1 MQEIGCQSFYQRN
14 NIRINKK
21 LIIVN
26 FMQNNINIHPLIKE
40 HHVEF
45 RSKIRN
51 FAEKEIRPLAGKLDE
66 EARFSKLLTR
76 RLGEMG
82 LLGITIPIEYGGQNL
97 DTLSYIIAVEE
108 LARIDSSQ
116 AATVAAHNSLG
127 LAPILNHGTKEQ
139 KSYYLPKLTTGDSL
153 WAFGLTEADAGS
165 DVTRIK
171 TTAELHNGNWNINGS
186 KLFITNSA
194 SECSAGITALV
205 ISDIKNSK
213 KELSVILV
221 EKHIEGY
228 SAEPILNKMVWRAVD
243 TGKISFNNCKVPER
257 NILGERGKGAHI
269 MLETIDSGRLSI
281 AAIGL
286 GLAQGA
292 FEMALEY
299 AKKRYQFDQPIG
311 KFQSIAFKLADME
324 IKLEL
329 ARNTLYNVCW
339 LKDSNLPF
347 AREAAVI
354 KLYCSEIAKEIADE
368 AVQIHGAYGL
378 MKDNDI
384 ERFYRDQRIL
394 QIGEGTSE
402 ILKVLISRHLGL

>member
-1 MQEIGCQSFYQRN
+1 MPN
-14 NIRINKK
+14 N
-21 LIIVN
+21 V
-26 FMQNNINIHPLIKE
+26 NIHPLIRD
-40 HHVEF
+40 HHVDL
-45 RSKIRN
+45 RSRIRN
-51 FAEKEIRPLAGKLDE
+51 FAEQEIRPIAARLDD

-82 LLGITIPIEYGGQNL
+82 LLGIMLPQEYGGKNL

-108 LARIDSSQ
+108 LARVDSSQ

-127 LAPILNHGTKEQ
+127 IAPIFNHGTKEQ
-139 KSYYLPKLTTGDSL
+139 KSYFLPKLTTGDFL
-153 WAFGLTEADAGS
+153 WAFGLTEAEAGS

-171 TTAELHNGNWNINGS
+171 TTAEVQNGKWNINGS

-194 SECSAGITALV
+194 SECSAGITVLA
-205 ISDIKNSK
+205 ITGTKDNR

-221 EKHIEGY
+221 EKNTEGY
-228 SAEPILNKMVWRAVD
+228 SVKPITDKMLWRAVD
-243 TGKISFNNCKVPER
+243 TGKILFNNCIVPR
-257 NILGERGKGAHI
+257 GNLLGERGKGAHI

-292 FEMALEY
+292 FEIALEY
-299 AKKRYQFDQPIG
+299 AKKRHQFEQPIG
-311 KFQSIAFKLADME
+311 KFQSIAFKLAEMQV
-324 IKLEL
+324 KLEL
-329 ARNTLYNVCW
+329 ARNTLYKVCW
-339 LKDSNLPF
+339 QKDSNLPF
-347 AREAAVI
+347 SSEAAVI

-378 MKDNDI
+378 MKNNDI

-402 ILKVLISRHLGL
+402 ILKVLIARNLGL

>member
-1 MQEIGCQSFYQRN
+1 MHN
-14 NIRINKK
+14 DINT
-21 LIIVN
+21 N
-26 FMQNNINIHPLIKE
+26 PLIKE
-40 HHVEF
+40 NHIEF
-45 RSKIRN
+45 RSKIRD

-66 EARFSKLLTR
+66 EAKFSRSLTR
-76 RLGEMG
+76 RMGETG
-82 LLGITIPIEYGGQNL
+82 LFGITIPREYGGQDL

-127 LAPILNHGTKEQ
+127 IAPIYNFGTEEQ
-139 KSYYLPKLTTGDSL
+139 KSHYLPKLCTGDSL
-153 WAFGLTEADAGS
+153 WAFGLTESEAGS

-171 TTAELHNGNWNINGS
+171 TNAELIEGEWKINGS

-194 SECSAGITALV
+194 SECSAGITVLA
-205 ISDIKNSK
+205 ISGENHDK

-221 EKHIEGY
+221 DKHTSGY
-228 SAEPILNKMVWRAVD
+228 TAEPISNKMLWRAVD
-243 TGKISFNNCKVPER
+243 TGKISFNNCSVPEK
-257 NILGERGKGAHI
+257 NLLGERGRGAHI
-269 MLETIDSGRLSI
+269 MLKTLDSGRLSI

-299 AKKRYQFDQPIG
+299 SKKRHQFEQPIG
-311 KFQSIAFKLADME
+311 KFQSIAFKLADMQ

-329 ARNTLYNVCW
+329 ARNTLYKVCW
-339 LKDSNLPF
+339 QKDANLPYTK
-347 AREAAVI
+347 EAALI

-378 MKDNDI
+378 MKNNDI

-402 ILKVLISRHLGL
+402 ILRVLISRHLGL

>member
-1 MQEIGCQSFYQRN
+1 MLN
-14 NIRINKK
+14 NIDIN
-21 LIIVN
+21 
-26 FMQNNINIHPLIKE
+26 PLIKE
-40 HHVEF
+40 HHIKF

-51 FAEKEIRPLAGKLDE
+51 FAENEIKPLAAKLDE
-66 EARFSKLLTR
+66 EAKFSEHLTR
-76 RLGEMG
+76 RMGEMG
-82 LLGITIPIEYGGQNL
+82 LFGITLPKKYGGSNL

-127 LAPILNHGTKEQ
+127 IAPVFKYGSEKQKTKL
-139 KSYYLPKLTTGDSL
+139 LPILTTGEYV
-153 WAFGLTEADAGS
+153 WAFGLTEVDAGS

-171 TTAELHNGNWNINGS
+171 TKADLRNGVWEINGS

-194 SECSAGITALV
+194 SKCSAGITVLAV
-205 ISDIKNSK
+205 TGEKTSK

-221 EKHIEGY
+221 EKDTAGFTSE
-228 SAEPILNKMVWRAVD
+228 SILSKMMWRAVD
-243 TGKISFNNCKVPER
+243 TGKISFNNCNVPEE
-257 NILGERGKGAHI
+257 NLLGERGKGAHI
-269 MLETIDSGRLSI
+269 MLETLDSGRLSI

-292 FEMALEY
+292 FETALRY
-299 AKKRYQFDQPIG
+299 AKNRTQFEQPIG
-311 KFQSIAFKLADME
+311 KFQSIAFKLAEMQV
-324 IKLEL
+324 KLEL
-329 ARNTLYNVCW
+329 ARNTLYKVCW
-339 LKDSNLPF
+339 QKESGLPF
-347 AREAAVI
+347 SQEAALI

-402 ILKVLISRHLGL
+402 ILKVLISRNLGL

>member
-1 MQEIGCQSFYQRN
+1 MYNSIN
-14 NIRINKK
+14 N
-21 LIIVN
+21 
-26 FMQNNINIHPLIKE
+26 HPLIKE
-40 HHVEF
+40 HHIEF
-45 RSKIRN
+45 RSKIRS
-51 FAEKEIRPLAGKLDE
+51 FAEREIKPIAAKLDE
-66 EARFSKLLTR
+66 DATFSLSLTR

-82 LLGITIPIEYGGQNL
+82 LLGISIPAEYGGQNL

-108 LARIDSSQ
+108 LARVDSSQ

-127 LAPILNHGTKEQ
+127 IAPIYNYGTEEQ
-139 KSYYLPKLTTGDSL
+139 KSYYLPRLTTGDSL

-171 TTAELHNGNWNINGS
+171 TAAEIQNGMWNINGS

-194 SECSAGITALV
+194 SSGSAGITVLA
-205 ISDIKNSK
+205 ITGMNKTSK
-213 KELSVILV
+213 EFSAILV
-221 EKHIEGY
+221 EKGSDGFLKESIT
-228 SAEPILNKMVWRAVD
+228 NKMVWRAVD
-243 TGKISFNNCKVPER
+243 TGRISFNNCRVPQG
-257 NILGERGKGAHI
+257 NLLGKRGEGVHI

-292 FEMALEY
+292 FEMALDY
-299 AKKRYQFDQPIG
+299 AKKRHQFEQPIG

-329 ARNTLYNVCW
+329 ARNTLYNACW
-339 LKDSNLPF
+339 KKDSDLPF
-347 AREAAVI
+347 TKEAAVI

-378 MKDNDI
+378 MKNNDI